1 MKAWTYIT
9 TNKYNKVLYTGV
21 TSNIKSRTES
31 HKTKKYPKAFTAKYN
46 ADKLVWYQEFD
57 SIIDARAREKQ
68 IKAGFRAKKL
78 RLINEMNP
86 DWEDL
91 YDKL

>member
-9 TNKYNKVLYTGV
+9 TNKSNRVLYTGV

-31 HKTKKYPKAFTAKYN
+31 HKTKKYPNAFTAKYN
-46 ADKLVWYQEFD
+46 ANKLVWYQEFD

-68 IKAGFRAKKL
+68 LKAGSRAKKL
-78 RLINEMNP
+78 KLIKEMNP
-86 DWEDL
+86 EWKDL
-91 YDKL
+91 YKTL